1 MIQGEQLGHE
11 ELNKFNTSILKS
23 FIIKLQISCIKTEK
37 NKKKAIKT
45 TSPKE
50 TITQKSEVFILCTQN
65 TTSYVV
71 AH

>member
-1 MIQGEQLGHE
+1 MLSLQHFY
-11 ELNKFNTSILKS
+11 KMKILPPK
-23 FIIKLQISCIKTEK
+23 KLSKTQK

-71 AH
+71 AHSYFSKKELETLS